1 MSPAISALT
10 SVGITQSMLILGIM
24 FVLAAVVIGMY
35 WQIILPGA
43 VALGVAFL
51 FIGTPDK
58 PEVVEKPGDDEVAYM
73 EDCVV
78 MANYNIRHCQ
88 DLWHNRQ
95 VDEEQ
100 LEKMEPEIKESKKE
114 VDFRPVSEVKLLQVD
129 NKEYK
134 ERRAEALKKP
144 NAVVAQ
150 YTFR

>member
-100 LEKMEPEIKESKKE
+100 LT
-114 VDFRPVSEVKLLQVD
+114 FFVS
-129 NKEYK
+129 
-134 ERRAEALKKP
+134 
-144 NAVVAQ
+144 
-150 YTFR
+150 